1 LPKNSDPL
9 AGKTPDELKAL
20 REHASRRRERRIEAK
35 IAAGE
40 AVRAPIAVTVQP
52 GQDIDAAIESEKAR
66 VLAELRGAGEVREI
80 YFEEPTTIITGVPR
94 SADFGRGWA
103 PLDPIDPYKRHDDDP
118 RPSITRSEAPAEPEW
133 RPVRTSISPRS
144 DNDPGAV
151 LTGTYAIDEYNR
163 LRVRD
168 ADGHDLGSETLSEA
182 DDIEV
187 AARRILRTAK
197 RGNDFY
203 APITYP
209 RTYH

>member
-20 REHASRRRERRIEAK
+20 REHARGRRERRIEAK
-35 IAAGE
+35 IVAGE
-40 AVRAPIAVTVQP
+40 AVRAPLAITVQP
-52 GQDIDAAIESEKAR
+52 GQDIDAAVESEKAR
-66 VLAELRGAGEVREI
+66 VLAELRGAGEAREI
-80 YFEEPTTIITGVPR
+80 YFEEPAIISTGVLR
-94 SADFGRGWA
+94 SPDFGQWPSLPPAEQYPRYAA
-103 PLDPIDPYKRHDDDP
+103 PDK
-118 RPSITRSEAPAEPEW
+118 SIARSEAPAEPEW
-133 RPVRTSISPRS
+133 HPVRTSIPPRS

-151 LTGTYAIDEYNR
+151 LTGTYAVDEYNR

-168 ADGHDLGSETLSEA
+168 ADGHDLGSEMLSEA

-197 RGNDFY
+197 RNDFY

>member
-35 IAAGE
+35 IVSGE
-40 AVRAPIAVTVQP
+40 AVRVPIAVAVRP

-80 YFEEPTTIITGVPR
+80 YFEEPAIIITGVLR
-94 SADFGRGWA
+94 SPDFGQWEPLPPIEQYPRYAA
-103 PLDPIDPYKRHDDDP
+103 PDHKP
-118 RPSITRSEAPAEPEW
+118 ITRSRAPAEPEW
-133 RPVRTSISPRS
+133 RPVRTSIAPRN

-151 LTGTYAIDEYNR
+151 LTGTYAVDEYNR

-168 ADGHDLGSETLSEA
+168 ADGHDLGSEMLSED

>member
-20 REHASRRRERRIEAK
+20 REHASRRRARRIEDK
-35 IAAGE
+35 ITAGE
-40 AVRAPIAVTVQP
+40 AVRAPIAVTVQL
-52 GQDIDAAIESEKAR
+52 GQDIDAAVESEKAR
-66 VLAELRGAGEVREI
+66 VLAELRGAGEAREI
-80 YFEEPTTIITGVPR
+80 YFEEPAIIITGVLR
-94 SADFGRGWA
+94 SPDFGQWEPLPPIEQYPTRYAA
-103 PLDPIDPYKRHDDDP
+103 PDK
-118 RPSITRSEAPAEPEW
+118 SITRSGAPAKPEW
-133 RPVRTSISPRS
+133 HPVRTSIAPR
-144 DNDPGAV
+144 DENDPGAV
-151 LTGTYAIDEYNR
+151 LTGTYAVDEYNR

-168 ADGHDLGSETLSEA
+168 ADGRDLGSEMLAEA

-197 RGNDFY
+197 RNDFY

>member
-1 LPKNSDPL
+1 MPKNSDPL

-35 IAAGE
+35 IVAGE
-40 AVRAPIAVTVQP
+40 AVRAPLAVTVQP
-52 GQDIDAAIESEKAR
+52 DQDIDAAVESEKAR
-66 VLAELRGAGEVREI
+66 VLAELRGAGEAREI
-80 YFEEPTTIITGVPR
+80 YFEEPAIIITGVLR
-94 SADFGRGWA
+94 SPDFGQWPPLPPVEQYPTRYAA
-103 PLDPIDPYKRHDDDP
+103 PDK
-118 RPSITRSEAPAEPEW
+118 SIARSEAPAELEW
-133 RPVRTSISPRS
+133 RRVRTSIAPRN

-151 LTGTYAIDEYNR
+151 LTGTYAVDEYNR
-163 LRVRD
+163 LRVKD
-168 ADGHDLGSETLSEA
+168 ADGHDLGSEILSDA